1 MYGKSLLVGAA
12 LLPGLAVAG
21 HAKEDWPEP
30 VKEYYTG
37 QVLFDRLELT
47 RTNEEENL
55 AVWDM
60 MAWYGGD
67 YHRAVFKSEGRMF
80 KTTVS
85 PLTWKV
91 PNCCMDTWCLRFG
104 RFRPV
109 LVREVPY
116 RRTRL
121 WKIMLS

>member
-67 YHRAVFKSEGRMF
+67 YHRAVFKSEGEN
-80 KTTVS
+80 V
-85 PLTWKV
+85 
-91 PNCCMDTWCLRFG
+91 
-104 RFRPV
+104 
-109 LVREVPY
+109 
-116 RRTRL
+116 
-121 WKIMLS
+121 